1 MLLKL
6 PNKLADFDTAC
17 LFTDAMVTVKTKLKL
32 IKHIISSSPI
42 DLNFFRAKLEILIH
56 RPDLNYSWHK
66 EVISTTTSMN

>member
-42 DLNFFRAKLEILIH
+42 DLNFFSCKNGNSDSQT
-56 RPDLNYSWHK
+56 RP
-66 EVISTTTSMN
+66 